1 MIYLVSI
8 LLTAINLYT
17 FLLFASI
24 LMSWIPNLKESKFG
38 QMISSVTDPYL
49 DIFRKFIPPFGMID
63 FSPIIAILALRFAA
77 DGIRVLAGYLI

>member
-1 MIYLVSI
+1 MIFLVSL

-24 LMSWIPNLKESKFG
+24 LMSWIPNLKESGFG
-38 QMISSVTDPYL
+38 QMISRVTDPYL
-49 DIFRKFIPPFGMID
+49 DIFRRFIPPFGMID

-77 DGIRVLAGYLI
+77 DGIRVLFGYFY